1 VNCAHARELAPEL
14 ALGILGGAE
23 RAEVIEHVN
32 GCVRCQAY
40 VAELTEVGDALPLLA
55 PEAEPSRG
63 FDARVIAAIAA
74 PRRANRR
81 RWIAAVAVAAAAA
94 AILSITVVRVVES
107 NDSSTTP
114 AAVPARPVVIQMIG
128 EAGGAAGWASLAD
141 GRVVTLAVDYG
152 VPQGTYRV
160 QLASTSTNQAVDI
173 GAMEIDARGRGFWTG
188 RSREPVPGANAIV
201 LVDASGNEA
210 CHGAI
215 PTSQ

>member
-1 VNCAHARELAPEL
+1 VNCAQARELAPEL

-63 FDARVIAAIAA
+63 FDTRVIAAIAA

-107 NDSSTTP
+107 NDSTTTP
-114 AAVPARPVVIQMIG
+114 AAVAQPVAIQMIG
-128 EAGGAAGWASLAD
+128 EAGGAAGWASLSD
-141 GRVVTLAVDYG
+141 GRVVTLSVDYG

-160 QLASTSTNQAVDI
+160 QLASTSTDQTVDI
-173 GAMEIDARGRGFWTG
+173 GAMDIDARGHGFWTG
-188 RSREPVPGANAIV
+188 RSREPVPGANTIV
-201 LVDASGNEA
+201 LVDSSGNEA
-210 CHGAI
+210 CHGTI

>member
-55 PEAEPSRG
+55 PESEPSRG
-63 FDARVIAAIAA
+63 FDTRVIAAIAA
-74 PRRANRR
+74 PRRASRR
-81 RWIAAVAVAAAAA
+81 RWMAAVAVAAAAA

-107 NDSSTTP
+107 NDSAATP

-128 EAGGAAGWASLAD
+128 EAGGAAGWASLSD

-152 VPQGTYRV
+152 VPQGMYRV
-160 QLASTSTNQAVDI
+160 QLASANQSVDI

-188 RSREPVPGANAIV
+188 RSREPVPGADTIV

-210 CHGAI
+210 CHGTI